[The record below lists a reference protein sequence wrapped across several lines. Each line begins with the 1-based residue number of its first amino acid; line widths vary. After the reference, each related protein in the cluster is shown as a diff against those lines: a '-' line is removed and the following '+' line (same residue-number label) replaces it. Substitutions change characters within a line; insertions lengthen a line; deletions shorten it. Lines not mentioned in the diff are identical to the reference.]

1 MSSGRFRIW
10 VPFSRWIDVYMDIGD
25 LHLFCKD
32 QKDRGERLTAYI
44 NIYIYT
50 YIYVCINMYMHAWG
64 MYIYVYNIYIYM

>member
-50 YIYVCINMYMHAWG
+50 HIYIYVLICICMHG
-64 MYIYVYNIYIYM
+64 VCTYIYI